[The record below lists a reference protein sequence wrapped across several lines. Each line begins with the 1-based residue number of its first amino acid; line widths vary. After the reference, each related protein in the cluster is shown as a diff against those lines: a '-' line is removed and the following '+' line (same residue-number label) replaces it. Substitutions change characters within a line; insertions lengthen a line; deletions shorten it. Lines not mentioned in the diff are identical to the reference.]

1 MSYIALII
9 GFLWI
14 ISSIVKNVAVTYSV
28 LTKLDEEKEDKKILK
43 E

>member
-1 MSYIALII
+1 MIYIVLII

-14 ISSIVKNVAVTYSV
+14 ISSIVKNIAVTYSI
-28 LTKLDEEKEDKKILK
+28 LTKLDEEKEEKKILK